1 MKKVAIIQVRT
12 ASTRLPRKCMLQIS
26 GMTILE
32 HIVKRLE
39 HSEELDDICIATTE
53 QPEDDHIEM
62 LSRKLGTHLYRGSPD
77 DVLDRFYHAAEKC
90 HATVICRV
98 TADDPFKD
106 PSLVDQFIRRFQEE
120 DCDYLSNT
128 IEPTYPEGI
137 DIEIFSMDALREAW
151 QNAKLESEREHVTP
165 YIWKQPNNF
174 KIISEKYKKDL
185 SSYRWTLDKPADF
198 VFIQQIYDRLY
209 QPDKLFLMK
218 DILAVLEREPWL
230 KEINAGTVRNEGY
243 LKSIKNETQNS

>member
-39 HSEELDDICIATTE
+39 YSEELDDICIATTE
-53 QPEDDHIEM
+53 QPEDDPIET
-62 LSRKLGTHLYRGSPD
+62 LSGKLGTRLYRGSSD
-77 DVLDRFYHAAEKC
+77 DVLDRFYQAAERC
-90 HATVICRV
+90 RADVICRV

-106 PSLVDQFIRRFQEE
+106 PALVDQFIRKFNEK

-128 IEPTYPEGI
+128 VEPTYPEGI
-137 DIEIFSMDALREAW
+137 DIEIFSMNALREAW
-151 QNAKLESEREHVTP
+151 RDARLKSEREHVTP
-165 YIWKQPNNF
+165 YIWKQPNKF
-174 KIISEKYKKDL
+174 KIISEKYKEDL
-185 SSYRWTLDKPADF
+185 SSYRWTLDKPTDF

-209 QPDKLFLMK
+209 HPDKLFLME
-218 DILAVLEREPWL
+218 DILAILEREPWL

-243 LKSIKNETQNS
+243 LKSIQNEAQNN